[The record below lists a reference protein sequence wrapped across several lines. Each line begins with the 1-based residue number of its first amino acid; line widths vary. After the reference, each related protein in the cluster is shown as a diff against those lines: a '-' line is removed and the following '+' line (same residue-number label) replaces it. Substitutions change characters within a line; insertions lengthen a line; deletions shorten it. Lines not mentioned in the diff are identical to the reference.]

1 MPAKPAGAIQSQR
14 DTMRHD
20 NFVGAR
26 EHAALCRAIEEMLW
40 AGRQLALA
48 APATPWCL
56 GGILNDLLADHLLQ
70 GLAPT
75 VERALQITADKIR
88 PEEKRTPRIKDIK
101 RATARHYHVTV
112 IDIDSIR
119 RTKDVV
125 RPRQVGMYLAKTMTM
140 NSLPEIGRR
149 FGGRDHTTVM
159 HAVHKIGE
167 LVKTDPEIADDI
179 AAIREE
185 LGEGMPPAPAGER

>member
-1 MPAKPAGAIQSQR
+1 MQL
-14 DTMRHD
+14 D

-40 AGRQLALA
+40 AGQQLVLA
-48 APATPWCL
+48 AEHAPAAIARCL
-56 GGILNDLLADHLLQ
+56 GDILNDLLPDHLFH

-75 VERALQITADKIR
+75 IERALQITAHTIR
-88 PEEKRTPRIKDIK
+88 PEENRRPKIQDIK
-101 RATARHYHVTV
+101 RATAHHYHVTV

-125 RPRQVGMYLAKTMTM
+125 WPRQVGMYLAKTMTR

-159 HAVHKIGE
+159 HAVRKIDE
-167 LVKTDPEIADDI
+167 LVKIDQEIADDI

-185 LGEGMPPAPAGER
+185 LGEDKGGQP